1 MKVQVNTGDNVQ
13 GSEELIHLVQE
24 RIENAVANFGDTIT
38 RVEVHLA
45 DENAAKGGA
54 DKRCL
59 IEARL
64 KGLKPI
70 AVTHQAQTLQ
80 FAVDGAAE
88 KLKTAVGSTLGRL
101 GTR

>member
-1 MKVQVNTGDNVQ
+1 MKIQVNTGDNVQ
-13 GSEELIHLVQE
+13 GSVELIRLVQE
-24 RIENAVANFGDTIT
+24 RIENAVANFGDSIT

-45 DENAAKGGA
+45 DENAARGGT

-59 IEARL
+59 IEVRL
-64 KGLKPI
+64 KGVKPI

-88 KLKTAVGSTLGRL
+88 KLKNAIGSTLGRL